1 MKQKIYLAGPE
12 VFYPNCIEIGK
23 KLKDICMENG
33 YIGLFPLDNEI
44 SSSLSK
50 KEAALEIVKGNMN
63 LIKECDFVF
72 ADLSNFRGTEKN
84 PMCDSGTAWECGYA
98 IGLNKKVIGYTY
110 TKNSIPSEIAEK
122 INLIVEIPKEETLN
136 YVFNKLKSS
145 YLKNIELEV
154 EEADKVLTLDTEF
167 EDIHDCNAAAAF
179 ELGKMCAISLECK
192 ATLKDKRTQIEKYG
206 KVDKNGA
213 SVEDFGYPVN
223 IMIQLNCEII

>member
-12 VFYPNCIEIGK
+12 VFFPNCIEIGE
-23 KLKDICMENG
+23 KLKDICEKSG

-44 SSSLSK
+44 SGGLSK
-50 KEAALEIVKGNMN
+50 KEAALEIVKGNMD

-72 ADLSNFRGTEKN
+72 ADLSNFRGTQKN

-98 IGLNKKVIGYTY
+98 MGLNKKVIGYTY
-110 TKNSIPSEIAEK
+110 TKNSIPSEIAK
-122 INLIVEIPKEETLN
+122 NINLIVEIPKEETLN
-136 YVFNKLKSS
+136 YVFNKLKASS
-145 YLKNIELEV
+145 LKNVELKV
-154 EEADKVLTLDTEF
+154 EKLDKLLTLDTTF

-179 ELGKMCAISLECK
+179 ELGKKRALGLECK
-192 ATLKDKRTQIEKYG
+192 ATLKDKRSQLEKYG

-213 SVEDFGYPVN
+213 SVEDFEYPVN